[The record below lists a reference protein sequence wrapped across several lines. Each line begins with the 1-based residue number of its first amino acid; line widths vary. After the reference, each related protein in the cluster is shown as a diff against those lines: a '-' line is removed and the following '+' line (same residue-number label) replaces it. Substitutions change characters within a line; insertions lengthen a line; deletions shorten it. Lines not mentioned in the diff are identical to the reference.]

1 MIPTA
6 EPDDYDTPWKEAV
19 ERYFPEFM
27 AFYFPAAHAQIDWGQ
42 GHSFLEQELQAIAQ
56 DAELGKRFVD
66 KLVRVTRLTGQE
78 DWIYIHL
85 EVQGTAQTEFAERMF
100 VYNYR
105 IFDRYH
111 RPVASMA
118 VLADDGLNW
127 KPQAFGYDVLDC
139 QMGIRFPVAK
149 LLDYAA
155 QEAALQDEPN
165 PFALVTLAHLQTRA
179 TRQDPQ
185 ARFEAKWRLVQLLY
199 RRGWDKQ
206 RIIDL
211 FMVIDW
217 MMRLPEHLKQQ
228 LWQNLEQLEQ
238 EKKMAYVSSVEHI
251 GIEKGMQL
259 GVQQGEALAL
269 QKLLGQ
275 RFGPLPADTL
285 GQITAA
291 SAEQI
296 DAWLGL
302 VLDAPN
308 LQAIFNA
315 TRH

>member
-155 QEAALQDEPN
+155 QEAALQDDPN

-228 LWQNLEQLEQ
+228 LWQNLEHLEQ